1 MLSQVEDPVL
11 ANKNNW
17 VKKKNVVLFQC
28 FLELVVLYVDL
39 NKNPETSNLALTSP
53 YAQKKKAFN
62 TETRFDFEFSER
74 SCREVGL
81 F

>member
-1 MLSQVEDPVL
+1 MLSQVEDPVF

-28 FLELVVLYVDL
+28 FSELVVLYVDL

-53 YAQKKKAFN
+53 YA
-62 TETRFDFEFSER
+62 
-74 SCREVGL
+74 
-81 F
+81 